1 VKRSLSISVV
11 EANALCFESDV
22 LILKFAQELY
32 GLDAQVSELLGS
44 KGISLSFPDVNSA
57 ILVNTIGILA
67 SKSVLFV
74 GVKHLREFGYPE
86 IRNFARTALRLLV
99 REAPT
104 VHRVAFTIHGPGYGL
119 DEIEAFESQVA
130 GIADAANA
138 GEFPPTLESI
148 VFVEMVKKRADRL
161 SASLAK
167 LLPAGTLQI
176 AANGV
181 IVELTEETRDTLR
194 SVGYSSSSKPHVFVA
209 MPFAPEMDDIFY
221 YGIQGATKGA
231 GLLCERAD
239 LSAFTGDVMEWVKNR
254 IATAKLVVA
263 DLSSCNPNV
272 YLEVGYAWGCRV
284 PTVLLAHQVNDL
296 KFDVK
301 GQRCII
307 YTSIRHLEEMLRRE
321 LEGLQL

>member
-1 VKRSLSISVV
+1 MADALRF
-11 EANALCFESDV
+11 EADV
-22 LILKFAQELY
+22 LVLKFAQHLY
-32 GLDAQVSELLGS
+32 GLDALVSERLGS
-44 KGISLSFPDVNSA
+44 KGISLKLPDENGF
-57 ILVNTIGILA
+57 ILVDTIGILA
-67 SKSVLFV
+67 SRNVLFV
-74 GVKHLREFGYPE
+74 GVKPLSEFGYLE
-86 IRNFARTALRLLV
+86 IRDFARRALASLV
-99 REAPT
+99 RQAPT
-104 VHRVAFTIHGPGYGL
+104 VRRVAFTIHGPGYGL

-148 VFVEMVKKRADRL
+148 VFVERVKNRADRL

-176 AANGV
+176 DANGV
-181 IVELTEETRDTLR
+181 IAKLTDKTRDTLR

-209 MPFAPEMDDIFY
+209 MPFALEMDDIFY

-231 GLLCERAD
+231 GMLCERAD

-284 PTVLLAHQVNDL
+284 PTVLLAREVNDL

-301 GQRCII
+301 GQRCIV

-321 LEGLQL
+321 LEGLRL